1 VLRLESFLL
10 ADKQSFVPRSLA
22 SVDSTYRH
30 RGSSAIP
37 PTARSI
43 ASALFITTALSG
55 SFQTEFPNGRFWRKA
70 SFAVCDRR
78 IAVIRRC
85 KECLSALQL
94 SETLNQQFGENS
106 DFPCGVLTGRP
117 DDEQAARRNRIARH
131 DLNKGAGIQTAL
143 DEVFRK
149 PSDAEPRY
157 RSSGE
162 SGTVVRFELPSPTMS
177 TKRSL

>member
-1 VLRLESFLL
+1 MNGPSN
-10 ADKQSFVPRSLA
+10 AK
-22 SVDSTYRH
+22 
-30 RGSSAIP
+30 
-37 PTARSI
+37 
-43 ASALFITTALSG
+43 ALSWH
-55 SFQTEFPNGRFWRKA
+55 SSREHPWRRA
-70 SFAVCDRR
+70 APQRTH
-78 IAVIRRC
+78 
-85 KECLSALQL
+85 QL